1 VVDDAAADASRHAA
15 RRHSLHGKG
24 PARNRC
30 GRHALWR
37 LARRRRRRQERTHVR
52 GKIALPGARPAH
64 RVAGAA
70 TGTGPER
77 RTMSRGITREWLAHA
92 NAVLSLALVALYL
105 AWWLASGGPL
115 QILPLAALLAAVLPL
130 LLLAPSLW
138 QGRRFGGTL
147 AGFILPFHFAFAVM
161 ELVA

>member
-1 VVDDAAADASRHAA
+1 
-15 RRHSLHGKG
+15 
-24 PARNRC
+24 
-30 GRHALWR
+30 
-37 LARRRRRRQERTHVR
+37 
-52 GKIALPGARPAH
+52 
-64 RVAGAA
+64 
-70 TGTGPER
+70 
-77 RTMSRGITREWLAHA
+77 MSRGITREWLAHA

-161 ELVA
+161 ELVANAEARAWVAGQCFLSLLLMTGIMANLRQIRTQRETASS